1 MTKQEQ
7 RDFIAELIENIKGD
21 IIKRTNGGEKIP
33 DDWDGIEL
41 RWLIRDSF
49 STVVFGGYTD
59 RRSKR
64 YKDYSNI
71 VIMENLI

>member
-1 MTKQEQ
+1 MTGKEQ
-7 RDFIAELIENIKGD
+7 KKFVAELIDNVKVEIEAKLG
-21 IIKRTNGGEKIP
+21 KIP

-49 STVVFGGYTD
+49 SAVVFGGYTD

-64 YKDYSNI
+64 YKDYSNT
-71 VIMENLI
+71 VIIENLI